1 MNATSWLARAAACA
15 AVVGLVLAGC
25 GGGVGSGGTGM
36 ASGLTEGTVNGF
48 GSVFVDGDRFDDS
61 EVATYRET
69 APGVA
74 TQTSARLG
82 ARVEVESDKGKALR
96 LRVEASVIGQVD
108 ALRADG
114 FSVLGQ
120 AVRVNG
126 NAALGPVTQF
136 GGGYGGLAAVNAG
149 DAVEVHAFVLRTATG
164 FELQA
169 TRVERLAALPEFL
182 KVSGL
187 VSGSGPS
194 GFQLGTLRVLTGGA
208 ELLPAGAALADGQ
221 MVSVLAPAA
230 SLVAPG
236 AGLQIHAA
244 QVRIRVLGAAGDE
257 VATSGVVGM
266 LDLAN
271 GSFDLGG
278 LRVDYRQASVRP
290 EPGAL
295 AAGRYVQVRGTLALD
310 GTLKADTVRI
320 RDGNSDAE
328 AELKGNVVGLDAA
341 GVHFEVRGVSVDASN
356 AKFEDCPAGKL
367 AEGLFV
373 EIEGRLGATGV
384 IAKSVKCEDAPADAT
399 VERKGTAGGVDL
411 AAQRFVL
418 TLSGGATLN
427 VRWSDLTFFED
438 VTPAT
443 LAGQQVEVEGKL
455 VDGVLVA
462 KKIQVESEGD

>member
-120 AVRVNG
+120 VVRVNG

-149 DAVEVHAFVLRTATG
+149 DAVEVHAFVLRTAAG

-208 ELLPAGAALADGQ
+208 DLLPAGAALADGQ

-230 SLVAPG
+230 SLVAPD

-257 VATSGVVGM
+257 VATSGVVGL
-266 LDLAN
+266 LDLAS

-341 GVHFEVRGVSVDASN
+341 GVHFEVRGVGVDASN

-427 VRWSDLTFFED
+427 VSWSDLTFFED

>member
-61 EVATYRET
+61 DVATYAET

-96 LRVEASVIGQVD
+96 LRVEASVIGAVE

-208 ELLPAGAALADGQ
+208 DLLPAGAALADGQ

-230 SLVAPG
+230 SLVAPD

-257 VATSGVVGM
+257 VATSGVVGL
-266 LDLAN
+266 LDLAG

-427 VRWSDLTFFED
+427 VSWSDLTFFED

-443 LAGQQVEVEGKL
+443 LAGQQIEVEGKL